1 MNNSTYLLDVTDIV
15 AVLFLSYISVV
26 MHFSHVQVLE
36 WMLIEESK
44 NKPTLS

>member
-1 MNNSTYLLDVTDIV
+1 MNNNTYLLDVTDIV
-15 AVLFLSYISVV
+15 AVRFWSYISVI

-44 NKPTLS
+44 NEQTLS

>member
-26 MHFSHVQVLE
+26 MHFSLVQVLE
-36 WMLIEESK
+36 
-44 NKPTLS
+44 